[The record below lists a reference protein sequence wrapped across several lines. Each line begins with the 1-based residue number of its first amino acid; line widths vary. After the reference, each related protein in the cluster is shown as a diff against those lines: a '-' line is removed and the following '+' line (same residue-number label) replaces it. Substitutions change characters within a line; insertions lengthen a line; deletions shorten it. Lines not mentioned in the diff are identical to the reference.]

1 MGKCITAGSAEVLV
15 PRQVP
20 SLSLQVLI
28 VHACLT
34 VVSLSAVVSANLLI
48 GFSREDGKF
57 WIGEVRHTNG
67 KNSMVTI
74 RDVAK
79 ESGFSS
85 TTVSIVLNDAPLARY
100 IPAVT
105 KKRIERAAKKLG
117 YRPNQ
122 FARSLRSKRSH
133 TVGVMVFDMTDPYC
147 TLVLRGIENTLY
159 QASYLPILTDVHNER
174 SRFERYLEMLL
185 DRRIE
190 GLVVLANWLFLD
202 INLLADL
209 EKSSIP
215 TVIIGCELKGDAM
228 SSVIVDNEVGGYLAL
243 EHLHSLGHRKI
254 AFIRG
259 PKTLADSAP
268 RWRGVRNSAKERG
281 LELDSRLIVDLP
293 ESRDPLSSFEAGQK
307 LTEDLIK
314 QKRPFTAI
322 LAFDDMTAFGATRA
336 LANSGLR
343 VPEHCSVI
351 GFDDVAASALC
362 TPPLTTIRQPM
373 EAMGAGA
380 VGIVLEGINSV
391 LEKREVAAHHRKV
404 APELAVRES
413 TRSLQ

>member
-1 MGKCITAGSAEVLV
+1 
-15 PRQVP
+15 
-20 SLSLQVLI
+20 
-28 VHACLT
+28 
-34 VVSLSAVVSANLLI
+34 
-48 GFSREDGKF
+48 
-57 WIGEVRHTNG
+57 
-67 KNSMVTI
+67 MVTI

-85 TTVSIVLNDAPLARY
+85 TTVSIVLNNAPLSRY

-105 KKRIERAAKKLG
+105 KKRIERAAAKLG

-190 GLVVLANWLFLD
+190 GLIVVANWLFLD
-202 INLLADL
+202 INLLGDL

-215 TVIIGCELKGDAM
+215 ISIIGCELKSDSM
-228 SSVIVDNEVGGYLAL
+228 SSVIVDNEVGGYLSL
-243 EHLHSLGHRKI
+243 EHLHSLGHRRV

-259 PKTLADSAP
+259 PKALTDSAP
-268 RWRGVRNSAKERG
+268 RWRGIRNCAKNLG
-281 LELDSRLIVDLP
+281 LELDSHLIVDLP
-293 ESRDPLSSFEAGQK
+293 ESRDPISSFEAGQR
-307 LTEDLIK
+307 LTEEIVK
-314 QKRPFTAI
+314 QKRPFTAL
-322 LAFDDMTAFGATRA
+322 LAFDDMTAFGAIRALTRA
-336 LANSGLR
+336 GLR

-351 GFDDVAASALC
+351 GFDDVAPSALC
-362 TPPLTTIRQPM
+362 TPPLTTVRQPM
-373 EAMGAGA
+373 EIMGASA
-380 VGIVLEGINSV
+380 VGIVLEGINAV
-391 LEKREVAAHHRKV
+391 LEKRGVAAAHRKV
-404 APELAVRES
+404 APELVVRES
-413 TRSLQ
+413 TRSLL

>member
-1 MGKCITAGSAEVLV
+1 MSSSGFRQ
-15 PRQVP
+15 PRHP
-20 SLSLQVLI
+20 KGNI
-28 VHACLT
+28 
-34 VVSLSAVVSANLLI
+34 
-48 GFSREDGKF
+48 
-57 WIGEVRHTNG
+57 
-67 KNSMVTI
+67 SMVTI

-105 KKRIERAAKKLG
+105 KKRIERAAEKLG

-122 FARSLRSKRSH
+122 FARALRSKRSQ

-174 SRFERYLEMLL
+174 SV
-185 DRRIE
+185 E

-215 TVIIGCELKGDAM
+215 TAIIGCELKGDAM
-228 SSVIVDNEVGGYLAL
+228 SSVIVDNEIGGYAAL

-254 AFIRG
+254 ALIRG
-259 PKTLADSAP
+259 PKTLGDSSP
-268 RWRGVRNSAKERG
+268 RWRGIRNSAKERG
-281 LELDSRLIVDLP
+281 LELDPRLIVDLP

-322 LAFDDMTAFGATRA
+322 LAFDDMTA
-336 LANSGLR
+336 
-343 VPEHCSVI
+343 I
-351 GFDDVAASALC
+351 
-362 TPPLTTIRQPM
+362 
-373 EAMGAGA
+373 
-380 VGIVLEGINSV
+380 
-391 LEKREVAAHHRKV
+391 
-404 APELAVRES
+404 
-413 TRSLQ
+413 

>member
-1 MGKCITAGSAEVLV
+1 M
-15 PRQVP
+15 P
-20 SLSLQVLI
+20 SKDEKLAMKAATI
-28 VHACLT
+28 
-34 VVSLSAVVSANLLI
+34 
-48 GFSREDGKF
+48 
-57 WIGEVRHTNG
+57 
-67 KNSMVTI
+67 TI

-79 ESGFSS
+79 DSGFSS
-85 TTVSIVLNDAPLARY
+85 TTVSIVLNNAPLARY
-100 IPAVT
+100 IPSVT

-117 YRPNQ
+117 YRPNL

-215 TVIIGCELKGDAM
+215 TAIIGCELKGDSM
-228 SSVIVDNEVGGYLAL
+228 SSVIVDNEVGGYMAL

-259 PKTLADSAP
+259 PKTLGDSSP
-268 RWRGVRNSAKERG
+268 RWRGIRNCAKTCG

-293 ESRDPLSSFEAGQK
+293 ESRDPLSSFEMGQK
-307 LTEDLIK
+307 LTEDLLK
-314 QKRPFTAI
+314 QKRQF
-322 LAFDDMTAFGATRA
+322 TAFGAIRG
-336 LANSGLR
+336 LSKSGLR

-362 TPPLTTIRQPM
+362 TPPLTTVRQPM
-373 EAMGAGA
+373 ASMGANA

-404 APELAVRES
+404 APELAIRES
-413 TRSLQ
+413 TRS